1 MCAQSIV
8 QIHLS
13 SCILFASDMQPA
25 LALSRHSAWP
35 LVLGR
40 LALSTSQRLA
50 AGARRSPALVFA
62 HFSPWLL
69 KPSAS
74 PSLALDL
81 HLVTLLPLVCFHACL
96 HACKCVSA
104 LLLPT
109 GIAIPRSSA
118 AWSHRHT
125 PVDPRHSAAQALL
138 YLCVGACALVL
149 CAGRSHTQ
157 HLESWAINARL
168 LPAPTHNC
176 SGSSGPR
183 PLPSPTGLGRS
194 GV

>member
-1 MCAQSIV
+1 MPALQFLCMCAQSIV

-25 LALSRHSAWP
+25 LALSCHSAWP

-74 PSLALDL
+74 PSLALDI

-118 AWSHRHT
+118 AWSLRHT
-125 PVDPRHSAAQALL
+125 PVDPRHSAAQALRSL
-138 YLCVGACALVL
+138 VALVL
-149 CAGRSHTQ
+149 DPSNAPALGCAG
-157 HLESWAINARL
+157 
-168 LPAPTHNC
+168 
-176 SGSSGPR
+176 PR
-183 PLPSPTGLGRS
+183 FFWCLS
-194 GV
+194 